1 MEWGTENLS
10 GRLVITKDGKLGP
23 VYHHQFEMPARN
35 AVGPD
40 AKRNILKAAGVFSPV
55 RCVKHSTSLFVS
67 TCVLPTEHFCFRDSD
82 HSDIN
87 YEITLENDFRSIR
100 FDASADSE
108 ENFSNCIMELT
119 KRKYDEIQLRFCS
132 NPGRVIHLISQVTGI
147 QHLYLFNCHSDCEFP
162 IFLEIGHLDQLKGL
176 CLHGV
181 QGDFKLSREAVEE
194 LQKLKN
200 LETLSIQS
208 EFPISADALPE
219 LGKLKTLKALHLDLW
234 TNCDTEISF
243 TVCAKALSF
252 LTELEKLEVLSLHV
266 RTRLSPRE
274 MKLPPNLKY
283 LSINNKVC
291 HLPIRS
297 PKNNLKKS
305 RGNCNNQPNLP
316 NLIN

>member
-1 MEWGTENLS
+1 MEWETENLS

-23 VYHHQFEMPARN
+23 VYHHQFEIPALN
-35 AVGPD
+35 AIGPD
-40 AKRNILKAAGVFSPV
+40 AKQNILKAAGVFSPA
-55 RCVKHSTSLFVS
+55 RCVKHSTSLFVGS
-67 TCVLPTEHFCFRDSD
+67 CVLPTEHFCFRDSD

-219 LGKLKTLKALHLDLW
+219 LSKLKTLKALHLDLW
-234 TNCDTEISF
+234 TNCDAEISSPAAR
-243 TVCAKALSF
+243 TKALSF
-252 LTELEKLEVLSLHV
+252 LTELEKLEVLTLHV
-266 RTRLSPRE
+266 RTRLSPSK
-274 MKLPPNLKY
+274 MTLPPSLMIIIEGEYVHRLHKY
-283 LSINNKVC
+283 VLDNRRINCQTK
-291 HLPIRS
+291 HSLA
-297 PKNNLKKS
+297 K
-305 RGNCNNQPNLP
+305 
-316 NLIN
+316 